1 MLCAF
6 GGTLRLLALYKC
18 IIIIIITIIIII
30 IIVIIIVIIIIIIII
45 KPAPTQ
51 MIDGT
56 EKPKSL
62 RSLQN
67 AQRVTTN
74 LAVNT

>member
-1 MLCAF
+1 
-6 GGTLRLLALYKC
+6 
-18 IIIIIITIIIII
+18 
-30 IIVIIIVIIIIIIII
+30 
-45 KPAPTQ
+45 

-74 LAVNT
+74 LAVNTYLPSPIMGLQE

>member
-30 IIVIIIVIIIIIIII
+30 IIVIIIVIIIIIII